1 MLGYVILLISLFLYT
16 KSKYR
21 YLSIFLYLSY
31 MMGYLGGFGVWNDIV
46 LGCKTMDLALLYTA
60 AINAYLIF
68 NKQWCI
74 PKKSF
79 RKSYVLFGLFLCASI
94 LFSHFHYGLTFF
106 QILQGGRSFFMILAL
121 PILYRV
127 KYNDL
132 IKILRLLF
140 WVCFIES
147 IIYILQILV
156 GRPLLPYLSEF
167 SYDLSTGLVRLYNSP
182 ANLVFFIII
191 SFIKPDFCPK
201 NLSINTIRGVLLV
214 ALLCTLGRTNIATG
228 IGTLLLAMMINGS
241 FKKVAKTLIILGICL
256 IPFIGSL
263 SSRFKD
269 GGTTNDLE
277 QIVNGDFGKNYQL
290 QDDATMTFRLAI
302 CYERGD
308 YLAQR
313 SLGEKIFG
321 MGLVSDSQP
330 WVLKHYRFRIGL
342 INDETGE
349 TNQLGNPDIAYGNLI
364 TYLGFG
370 GMLLYL
376 YMCYS
381 FARYFWDN
389 RKKHYLY
396 MIVAAQMIMLFV
408 GSFSGAGL
416 SNPQNLSLFF
426 LILSLGADNKAGMAI
441 LNRPIT
447 KANICRNIVN

>member
-121 PILYRV
+121 PILSQV
-127 KYNDL
+127 KHNEL
-132 IKILRLLF
+132 NKILRLLF
-140 WVCFIES
+140 GVCFIES
-147 IIYILQILV
+147 IIYIMQLFV
-156 GRPLLPYLSEF
+156 GRPLLPYLSDF
-167 SYDLSTGLVRLYNSP
+167 SYDSSTGLVRLYNSP

-191 SFIKPDFCPK
+191 SFIKPESCPK
-201 NLSINTIRGVLLV
+201 VLKINTIRGVLFM
-214 ALLCTLGRTNIATG
+214 ALLCTLGRTYIATG

-241 FKKVAKTLIILGICL
+241 FKKVAKTLIVLGICL
-256 IPFIGSL
+256 IPFIGTL
-263 SSRFKD
+263 LNRFES
-269 GGTTNDLE
+269 GGTSNDLN

-290 QDDATMTFRLAI
+290 QDDATMTFRFAI
-302 CYERGD
+302 CYERAE
-308 YLAQR
+308 YLAHR

-330 WVLKHYRFRIGL
+330 WVLRHYRFRIGL
-342 INDETGE
+342 MNDETGE

-370 GMLLYL
+370 GMLIYL
-376 YMCYS
+376 YMCFS

-396 MIVAAQMIMLFV
+396 LIVAAQMIMLFV
-408 GSFSGAGL
+408 DAFSGVGL

-426 LILSLGADNKAGMAI
+426 LILSIGTDNKTGLAKFEYADNKSKY
-441 LNRPIT
+441 L
-447 KANICRNIVN
+447 

>member
-121 PILYRV
+121 PILSQV
-127 KYNDL
+127 KHNEL
-132 IKILRLLF
+132 NKILRLLF
-140 WVCFIES
+140 GVCFIES
-147 IIYILQILV
+147 IIYIMQLFV
-156 GRPLLPYLSEF
+156 GRPLLPYLSDF
-167 SYDLSTGLVRLYNSP
+167 SYDSSTGLVRLYNSP

-191 SFIKPDFCPK
+191 SFIKPESCPK
-201 NLSINTIRGVLLV
+201 VLKINTIRGVLFM
-214 ALLCTLGRTNIATG
+214 ALLCTLGRTYIATG

-241 FKKVAKTLIILGICL
+241 FKKVAKTLIVLGICL
-256 IPFIGSL
+256 IPFIGTL
-263 SSRFKD
+263 SNRFES
-269 GGTTNDLE
+269 GGTSNDLN

-290 QDDATMTFRLAI
+290 QDDATMTFRFAI
-302 CYERGD
+302 CYERAE
-308 YLAQR
+308 YLAHR

-330 WVLKHYRFRIGL
+330 WVLRHYRFRIGL

-370 GMLLYL
+370 GMLIYL
-376 YMCYS
+376 YMCFS

-396 MIVAAQMIMLFV
+396 LIVAAQMIMLFV
-408 GSFSGAGL
+408 DAFSGVGL

-426 LILSLGADNKAGMAI
+426 LILSIGTDNKTGLSKFEYADNKSKY
-441 LNRPIT
+441 L
-447 KANICRNIVN
+447 

>member
-1 MLGYVILLISLFLYT
+1 MLGYVILLVSLFLYT

-68 NKQWCI
+68 NKQWYI

-121 PILYRV
+121 PILSQV
-127 KYNDL
+127 KHNEL
-132 IKILRLLF
+132 NKILRLLF

-147 IIYILQILV
+147 IIYIMQLFV
-156 GRPLLPYLSEF
+156 GRPLLPYLSDF
-167 SYDLSTGLVRLYNSP
+167 SYDSSTGLVRLYNSP

-191 SFIKPDFCPK
+191 SFIKPEFCPK
-201 NLSINTIRGVLLV
+201 VLKINTIRGVLFM
-214 ALLCTLGRTNIATG
+214 ALLCTLGRTYIATG

-241 FKKVAKTLIILGICL
+241 FKKVAKTLIVLGICL
-256 IPFIGSL
+256 IPFIGTL
-263 SSRFKD
+263 SNRFKS
-269 GGTTNDLE
+269 GGTSNDLN

-290 QDDATMTFRLAI
+290 QDDATMTFRFAI
-302 CYERGD
+302 CYERAE
-308 YLAQR
+308 YLAHR
-313 SLGEKIFG
+313 SSGEKIFG

-330 WVLKHYRFRIGL
+330 WVLRHYRFRIGL

-370 GMLLYL
+370 GMFIYL
-376 YMCYS
+376 YMCFS

-396 MIVAAQMIMLFV
+396 LIVAAQMIMLFV
-408 GSFSGAGL
+408 DAFSGVGL

-426 LILSLGADNKAGMAI
+426 LILSIGTDNKAGMAKI
-441 LNRPIT
+441 EYADNKSKYL
-447 KANICRNIVN
+447 

>member
-121 PILYRV
+121 PILSQV
-127 KYNDL
+127 KHNEL
-132 IKILRLLF
+132 NKILRLLF
-140 WVCFIES
+140 GVCFIES
-147 IIYILQILV
+147 IIYIMQLFV
-156 GRPLLPYLSEF
+156 GRPLLPYLSDF
-167 SYDLSTGLVRLYNSP
+167 SYDSSTGLVRLYNSP

-191 SFIKPDFCPK
+191 SFIKPESCPK
-201 NLSINTIRGVLLV
+201 VLKINTIRGVLFM
-214 ALLCTLGRTNIATG
+214 ALLCTLGRTYIATG

-241 FKKVAKTLIILGICL
+241 FKKVAKTLIVLGICL
-256 IPFIGSL
+256 IPFIGTL
-263 SSRFKD
+263 SNRFES
-269 GGTTNDLE
+269 GGTSNDLN

-290 QDDATMTFRLAI
+290 QDDATMTFRFAI
-302 CYERGD
+302 CYERAE
-308 YLAQR
+308 YLAHR

-330 WVLKHYRFRIGL
+330 WVLRHYRFRIGL
-342 INDETGE
+342 MNDETGE

-370 GMLLYL
+370 GMLIYL
-376 YMCYS
+376 YMCFS

-396 MIVAAQMIMLFV
+396 LIVAAQMIMLFV
-408 GSFSGAGL
+408 DAFSGVGL

-426 LILSLGADNKAGMAI
+426 LILSIGTDNKTGLAKFEYADNKSKY
-441 LNRPIT
+441 L
-447 KANICRNIVN
+447 

>member
-121 PILYRV
+121 PILSQV
-127 KYNDL
+127 KHNEL
-132 IKILRLLF
+132 NKILRLLLG
-140 WVCFIES
+140 VCFIES
-147 IIYILQILV
+147 IIYIMQLFV
-156 GRPLLPYLSEF
+156 GRPLLPYLSDF
-167 SYDLSTGLVRLYNSP
+167 SYDSSTGLVRLYNSP

-191 SFIKPDFCPK
+191 SFIKPESCPK
-201 NLSINTIRGVLLV
+201 VLKINTIRGVLFM
-214 ALLCTLGRTNIATG
+214 ALLCTLGRTYIATG

-241 FKKVAKTLIILGICL
+241 FKKVAKTLIVLGICL
-256 IPFIGSL
+256 IPFIGTL
-263 SSRFKD
+263 SNRFES
-269 GGTTNDLE
+269 GGTSNDLN

-290 QDDATMTFRLAI
+290 QDDATMTFRFAI
-302 CYERGD
+302 CYERAE
-308 YLAQR
+308 YLAHR

-330 WVLKHYRFRIGL
+330 WVLRHYRFRIGL
-342 INDETGE
+342 MNDETGE

-370 GMLLYL
+370 GMLIYL
-376 YMCYS
+376 YMCFS

-396 MIVAAQMIMLFV
+396 LIVAAQMIMLFV
-408 GSFSGAGL
+408 DAFSGVGL

-426 LILSLGADNKAGMAI
+426 LILSIGTDNKTGLAKFEYADNKSKY
-441 LNRPIT
+441 L
-447 KANICRNIVN
+447 